1 MRLFRVAYVMMTLT
15 LFLSLVVLGVV
26 MLLCPDLAAEYGIR
40 VVVAIVG
47 GAVLLLVLDLAARRM
62 K

>member
-1 MRLFRVAYVMMTLT
+1 MRLFRLAYLVMTLM

-26 MLLCPDLAAEYGIR
+26 MLLRPDLAAEYGIR

-47 GAVLLLVLDLAARRM
+47 GAVLLLVLDLAARKM

>member
-15 LFLSLVVLGVV
+15 LFPSLVVLGVV
-26 MLLCPDLAAEYGIR
+26 TLLRPDLAAEYGIR

>member
-26 MLLCPDLAAEYGIR
+26 TLLRPDLAAEYGIR